1 MLVYFVMKTRIY
13 TSLTDLVGHT
23 PLLHIQRY
31 QEAHQLPATL
41 LAKLEYLNP
50 SGSVKDRLAKA
61 LIEDAEQRGLLQE
74 GCTIIEPTSGNT
86 GIGLAAICAAK
97 GYRLI
102 LTMPETMTLERRKLL
117 LAYGAELVLTEGSK
131 GMRGAIARAE
141 ELCESI
147 EGAVIPSQFS
157 NPANA
162 RMHAATT
169 AEEIWQ
175 DTAGAVDIIVAGVGT
190 GGTISGV
197 SHALKQKNPSI
208 GIIAVEP
215 ADSPMLSEGRA
226 GAHMIQGI
234 GAGFVPD
241 SLNTEAYDEVLT
253 VSNDEAFATAR
264 DLARREGLLMG
275 ISSGAALHAATRVAQ
290 REQNAGKTIVVIL
303 PDSADRYYSTRLFEE
318 ITSLN

>member
-1 MLVYFVMKTRIY
+1 MLILLAMKKRIY

-23 PLLHIQRY
+23 PLMHIQQYER
-31 QEAHQLPATL
+31 AHQLSATL

-61 LIEDAEQRGLLQE
+61 LIEDAEQRGLLKE
-74 GCTIIEPTSGNT
+74 GSTVIEPTSGNT
-86 GIGLAAICAAK
+86 GIGLAAICAAR

-102 LTMPETMTLERRKLL
+102 LTMPETMTVERRKLL
-117 LAYGAELVLTEGSK
+117 LAYGAELVLTEGAK

-141 ELCESI
+141 ELRESI

-175 DTAGAVDIIVAGVGT
+175 DTAGEVDIIVAGVGT

-197 SHALKQKNPSI
+197 SLALKQKNPHI
-208 GIIAVEP
+208 EIIAVEP

-234 GAGFVPD
+234 GAGFIPD
-241 SLNTEAYDEVLT
+241 SLNTAAYDEVVT
-253 VSNDEAFATAR
+253 VSNDEAFAAAR

-275 ISSGAALHAATRVAQ
+275 ISSGAALHAATLVAQ
-290 REQNAGKTIVVIL
+290 REQNAGKTILVIL
-303 PDSADRYYSTRLFEE
+303 PDSADRYYSTRLFED
-318 ITSLN
+318 IL